1 MQSGFGDLSGG
12 SVPSGFE
19 IPGVGHFLLST
30 SKSGDFRYF
39 TCDYPRG
46 DGGVVRILVYPE
58 EGPFD
63 DAYCQRVRE
72 TTLYIVGNTVD
83 LLAPT
88 KGDIAEMLDLREIPE
103 PTSYDGLF
111 RGLKLSYVK
120 FLADNRTEIIFE
132 ECPETGWLNLNI
144 YLDEFLRIQLV
155 QFDG

>member
-1 MQSGFGDLSGG
+1 MQSGFGDWSGG

-63 DAYCQRVRE
+63 GPYCQRVRE
-72 TTLYIVGNTVD
+72 ATQCIVGNTAD

-88 KGDIAEMLDLREIPE
+88 KSDIAEMLGAYEIPE
-103 PTSYDGLF
+103 PTSYDDLF
-111 RGLKLSYVK
+111 RSLRLSYVK
-120 FLADNRTEIIFE
+120 FLAGKRIEVIFE
-132 ECPETGWLNLNI
+132 ECPETGGFNLNV